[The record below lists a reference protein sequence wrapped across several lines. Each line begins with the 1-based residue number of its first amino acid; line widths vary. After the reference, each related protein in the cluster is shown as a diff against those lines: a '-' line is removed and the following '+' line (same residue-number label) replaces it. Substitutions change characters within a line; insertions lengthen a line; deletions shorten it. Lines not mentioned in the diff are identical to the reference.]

1 MALPKVGEKALVA
14 AKENK
19 ELAIVRKK
27 KPSKIVLDEETYV
40 EDLEKIIQ
48 RDFFP
53 DLPKLKVQKEY
64 LEAKQRNDL
73 VKMRELAFKFAAAGT
88 PQSSTA
94 TPGQRSEAATPS
106 TFETPDPH
114 SSKATPLSKS
124 SQSLEDRL
132 GGEVTSTQNQMKV
145 EEKSIFDDVNQSPTS
160 TELLNYLQLNCLR
173 KGDANLSLDKYLS
186 KHTSED
192 NASFVEIM
200 EVAQEKVR
208 QKHAWLYEAVKKQAE
223 EQDEKLKLKGP
234 ETLAIEGPSD
244 SNVKTWTY
252 TPKNMLMY
260 VPEGMEYSPSEKM
273 EDVKKAR
280 EIKHM
285 NTRFEGSPFAVDS
298 HKTNMAQAV
307 AQQASKQ
314 QGKIGADGKEVVT
327 GQGATV
333 NGFGFVATP
342 SPAPGVNES
351 PLMTWGEIEST
362 PFRLDG
368 SSTPSASPGPHFR
381 MPKVPRRDVLVLSLV
396 EKASKQHRAK
406 KEAAL
411 KRVAQSLSSPSPK
424 RFGSARSMERLH
436 SLSPA
441 AQRLVNKSVSRTSTD
456 KSLQASYTPSPR
468 SLPGD
473 KTPILRTTPGRT
485 PGKTPTKTPTR
496 TPKTTPKRTESVS
509 LTDNLLDLPKRNA
522 RSKAADFF

>member
-27 KPSKIVLDEETYV
+27 KPSKKVLDEETYV

-88 PQSSTA
+88 PQSSMA

-132 GGEVTSTQNQMKV
+132 VGEVTSNPEPDESRGKG
-145 EEKSIFDDVNQSPTS
+145 
-160 TELLNYLQLNCLR
+160 

>member
-1 MALPKVGEKALVA
+1 MSSAKVGEKALVA

-19 ELAIVRKK
+19 KLTVTVQRKK
-27 KPSKIVLDEETYV
+27 PPKTVLDEESYV

-53 DLPKLKVQKEY
+53 DVPKLKVQKEY

-73 VKMRELAFKFAAAGT
+73 VKMRELALKFATTGT
-88 PQSSTA
+88 PRPNTA

-106 TFETPDPH
+106 TFETPDLHSTKGSPPPGDGGKSSESLVDRLMRGDSSNPEPDGD
-114 SSKATPLSKS
+114 SSK
-124 SQSLEDRL
+124 
-132 GGEVTSTQNQMKV
+132 
-145 EEKSIFDDVNQSPTS
+145 EKGN
-160 TELLNYLQLNCLR
+160 
-173 KGDANLSLDKYLS
+173 ANLSLDKYLS

-192 NASFVEIM
+192 NASFVSIM
-200 EVAQEKVR
+200 ETAQEKVR
-208 QKHAWLYEAVKKQAE
+208 QKHAWLYEAVEKQAE
-223 EQDEKLKLKGP
+223 EQEEMLKLKAP
-234 ETLAIEGPSD
+234 SETLAIEGPSD
-244 SNVKTWTY
+244 SNVNTWTY

-260 VPEGMEYSPSEKM
+260 VPEGMEYSPSEKI
-273 EDVKKAR
+273 EEVKKAR
-280 EIKHM
+280 EIKHS
-285 NTRFEGSPFAVDS
+285 NTRFSGNPFAVS
-298 HKTNMAQAV
+298 THKSNMAQAV

-314 QGKIGADGKEVVT
+314 QGKIGPDGKELVT
-327 GQGATV
+327 AEGATV
-333 NGFGFVATP
+333 NGYGFVATP

-368 SSTPSASPGPHFR
+368 SSTPSASPGPQFK
-381 MPKVPRRDVLVLSLV
+381 MPKVPRRDILGMSLV
-396 EKASKQHRAK
+396 EQASKQHRAK

-411 KRVAQSLSSPSPK
+411 KRVTQSLSSPSPK
-424 RFGSARSMERLH
+424 RFGSARSMERLQ

-441 AQRLVNKSVSRTSTD
+441 AQRLVNKSVSRVGTD
-456 KSLQASYTPSPR
+456 KSLRASYTPSPR

-496 TPKTTPKRTESVS
+496 TPKRTPKRTESVS
-509 LTDNLLDLPKRNA
+509 LTDNLLDLPKRNSRA
-522 RSKAADFF
+522 KAADFF